1 MEFLSEH
8 HCLANFAS
16 KSLLLAAAI
25 FCRKGGILWA
35 ASDGQPR
42 PRQTATA
49 DTLQDK
55 HKNLLTKRIVRV
67 ALGAA
72 LVLGLFLGL
81 DTEALWAVVVQA
93 QVSWFLAALGLAVV
107 ANLVCAWRWKQ
118 IAADLGIHAGFGLWA
133 RRYFQGISVNS
144 VLPGGIIGG
153 DVWRASQFRPLAASA
168 QAVLLDRVSG
178 LWGLAW
184 VSLACIP
191 IALLIAIPAP
201 DHVLVLPL
209 FVWGGLYSLGLVL
222 LALGPFVV
230 AAIPFGPAH
239 PVRAAAQSPIL
250 KKTLAVSVASQ
261 VLTIL
266 AFWAC
271 LLAVQGS
278 VNLFWL
284 AGLCTAIFLSAMLPA
299 SLGGFGARELG
310 AVFFLGFIGLPAE
323 KAFVASILFGL
334 TATLQ
339 GAFALVFFFYGER
352 PASAGQ

>member
-1 MEFLSEH
+1 VGYF
-8 HCLANFAS
+8 
-16 KSLLLAAAI
+16 
-25 FCRKGGILWA
+25 
-35 ASDGQPR
+35 GQPR
-42 PRQTATA
+42 SGNPAPRQTATA
-49 DTLQDK
+49 DTLQDR
-55 HKNLLTKRIVRV
+55 HKSLLAKRIVRV

-72 LVLGLFLGL
+72 LVLGLVFGL

-93 QVSWFLAALGLAVV
+93 QVCWFLAALGLAVL

-184 VSLACIP
+184 VSLVSIP
-191 IALLIAIPAP
+191 IALLIAVPGP
-201 DHVLVLPL
+201 DLVLGMPPS
-209 FVWGGLYSLGLVL
+209 VWVGLYSLGLAL

-230 AAIPFGPAH
+230 AAIPFGPSH
-239 PVRAAAQSPIL
+239 PVRAAAQNPIL
-250 KKTLAVSVASQ
+250 KKTLAVSVTSQ
-261 VLTIL
+261 ILTIL

-278 VNLFWL
+278 VNVFWL

-310 AVFFLGFIGLPAE
+310 AVSFLGFVGLPAE